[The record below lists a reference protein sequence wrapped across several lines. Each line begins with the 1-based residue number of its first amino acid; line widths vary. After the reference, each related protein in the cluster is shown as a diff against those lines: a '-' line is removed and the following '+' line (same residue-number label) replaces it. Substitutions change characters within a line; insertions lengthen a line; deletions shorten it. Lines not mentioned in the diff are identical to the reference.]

1 MGWLL
6 QSHASLL
13 AFFLLKGTRK
23 QRFFCYEHSNA
34 ERQSV
39 MQLHVMS
46 KAMVLEFLNTEQSNG
61 PTSSLDRRHGFCEQV
76 DPLRNKARRSRAWP
90 VMFGK

>member
-1 MGWLL
+1 
-6 QSHASLL
+6 
-13 AFFLLKGTRK
+13 
-23 QRFFCYEHSNA
+23 
-34 ERQSV
+34 

-76 DPLRNKARRSRAWP
+76 DPLRNKAHRSRAWP